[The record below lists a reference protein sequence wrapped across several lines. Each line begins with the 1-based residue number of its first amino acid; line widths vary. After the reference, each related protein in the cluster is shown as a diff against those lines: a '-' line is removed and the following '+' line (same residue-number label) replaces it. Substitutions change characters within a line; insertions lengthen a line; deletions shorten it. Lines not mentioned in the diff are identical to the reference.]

1 MRPTLLVGGD
11 MSKTANP
18 SSLVIN
24 PAETQLRL
32 EKARADGRYGEALQL
47 DKVLDLERQLLGDRA
62 QYSDIVPPAFFVRGY
77 QLDDQG
83 IIDWCEPF
91 FIPAIFSG
99 QGLTIS
105 GKLIAPSGNYAEAA
119 HESCPQCG
127 YPALIVGE
135 YYYDIQPLSLTWWT
149 LRFYLYCQH
158 CPRVTDF
165 ALREEQTWSFE
176 KRLRHCR
183 RG

>member
-1 MRPTLLVGGD
+1 
-11 MSKTANP
+11 MSSTAKP
-18 SSLVIN
+18 PSLVIN
-24 PAETQLRL
+24 PSETQSRL
-32 EKARADGRYGEALQL
+32 EKARANRRHGEVLQL

-62 QYSDIVPPAFFVRGY
+62 QYSGIVPPAFFVRSY

-83 IIDWCEPF
+83 LIDWCEPF
-91 FIPAIFSG
+91 FIPEVFSG
-99 QGLTIS
+99 QSLTTS
-105 GKLIAPSGNYAEAA
+105 GKLIAPAGDYAEAVR
-119 HESCPQCG
+119 EPCPRCG
-127 YPALIVGE
+127 RPALVIGE
-135 YYYDIQPLSLTWWT
+135 YYHDIQPLSLIWWT

-158 CPRVTDF
+158 CPGVTDF